1 MPRYSSPFIYNASKL
16 LVRSFSWIFIRIKII
31 IDTPLPSAPFI
42 LASNHISH
50 FDPPL
55 LVLALNQH
63 LDFMAMRELFI
74 KKIPSWWMRNVG
86 CFPVNRDQTDALAA
100 REAIRRLKS
109 GRIVVIY
116 PERGIRT
123 GKASVLQGAC
133 LGNDIATLAYL
144 ARCPIVPSII
154 IGSDQLYAYKKLW
167 RRPKILIRLGAPLF
181 IPTEVKGKD
190 EIIALWTSRLSRSLR
205 ELYES
210 SQEQSLITP
219 EMMPRT
225 AKERWEE

>member
-1 MPRYSSPFIYNASKL
+1 MRRYSSPLLYSTSKF
-16 LVRSFSWIFIRIKII
+16 LVKSFSWLFLRTQIIK
-31 IDTPLPSAPFI
+31 DAPLPPPPFI

-55 LVLALNQH
+55 LVLSLKEQI
-63 LDFMAMRELFI
+63 DFMAMRDLFN
-74 KKIPSWWMRNVG
+74 KKIASWWLRNVG
-86 CFPVNRDQTDALAA
+86 TFPVNREETDAKAA
-100 REAIRRLKS
+100 REAIHRLKA

-123 GKASVLQGAC
+123 GKESVLEGAC

-167 RRPKILIRLGAPLF
+167 RRPKILIRMGIALNM
-181 IPTEVKGKD
+181 PTEVKDKD
-190 EIIALWTSRLSRSLR
+190 EIIAIWTSRLSRSMR
-205 ELYES
+205 DLYET
-210 SQEQSLITP
+210 SQHQNLITP
-219 EMMPRT
+219 QMIPRS
-225 AKERWEE
+225 AQERWKT